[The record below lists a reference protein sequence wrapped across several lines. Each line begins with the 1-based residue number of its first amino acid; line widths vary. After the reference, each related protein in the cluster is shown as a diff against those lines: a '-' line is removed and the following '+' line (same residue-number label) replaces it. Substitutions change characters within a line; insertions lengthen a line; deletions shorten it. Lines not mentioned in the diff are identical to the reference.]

1 MKLMD
6 ALLEGLNISPEVNM
20 IDDLEFAVN
29 FETHINEMLIAIE
42 ADDFLGEMKAK
53 NEARELYHNQQLK
66 VMKATDYPDGITIT
80 QEMELINQVDGE
92 FEKLITLYQNENLLK
107 DLSNEDV
114 EQYMNEIMD
123 LYNLD

>member
-1 MKLMD
+1 
-6 ALLEGLNISPEVNM
+6 
-20 IDDLEFAVN
+20 
-29 FETHINEMLIAIE
+29 
-42 ADDFLGEMKAK
+42 
-53 NEARELYHNQQLK
+53 
-66 VMKATDYPDGITIT
+66 MKATDYPDGLTIT